1 MNDALSVDDIIAEA
15 VAGDRQSGKLVTFG
29 EAYLLLETD
38 GRDRLER
45 ANKVNIAVGGPE
57 LNVAAA
63 YACFGLEASWVST
76 ISDSAFGRRL
86 LRSARAANVDTTYV
100 RTQPGR
106 TGLKFVEPGVEPRE
120 KAVLLD
126 TAESAFA
133 RTRSG
138 VYDWDVILDGADAL
152 YISGDTL
159 GVSPGVRQDAID
171 AMTVA
176 NHHGLIVA
184 FELDYKPAGWTEAEA
199 RRTFSGVV
207 RHTDVLFT
215 NRECLE
221 TFFGIEGSYDSV
233 LRTTIEKLGVA
244 AVGMR
249 RERNRGNGRITLEGL
264 GMGRSGILSISPSHT
279 VDVVDAGGA
288 TDAYAAGFLANYLND
303 PTAIAMATSTGA
315 AMSALVQTM
324 HGELLIASRDEI
336 DAVATTVS

>member
-1 MNDALSVDDIIAEA
+1 MNDALSVDDIIAE
-15 VAGDRQSGKLVTFG
+15 VIGGDHQAGRLVTFG

-45 ANKVNIAVGGPE
+45 ANKAHIAVGGPE

-63 YACFGLEASWVST
+63 YACLERDAAWVST
-76 ISDSAFGRRL
+76 VSDSAFGRRL
-86 LRSARAANVDTTYV
+86 IRSARAANVDTTHV
-100 RTQPGR
+100 RMEPGR
-106 TGLKFVEPGVEPRE
+106 TGLKFVEPGIEPRE
-120 KAVLLD
+120 KTVLLD
-126 TAESAFA
+126 TAESAFS
-133 RTRSG
+133 RNRSG
-138 VYDWDVILDGADAL
+138 LYDWDAILDGAAAL

-159 GVSPGVRQDAID
+159 GVSPSVRQDAID

-184 FELDYKPAGWTEAEA
+184 FELGYNPGGWTEADA

-233 LRTTIEKLGVA
+233 LRATIEKLGVA

-249 RERNRGNGRITLEGL
+249 RERSRGNGRISLEGL
-264 GMGRSGILSISPSHT
+264 GMGRSGIMSVSPSHM
-279 VDVVDAGGA
+279 VEVVDAGGA
-288 TDAYAAGFLANYLND
+288 TDAFAAGFLAAYLND
-303 PTAIAMATSTGA
+303 PNAIAMATSTGA
-315 AMSALVQTM
+315 AMSAMVQTM
-324 HGELLIASRDEI
+324 HGELLIASRNEI
-336 DAVATTVS
+336 DAVAATMA